1 MLSSNANNLLP
12 RKPINQPILYREK
25 IPKPDLPFR
34 IRITLSDSQLHTLN
48 QILEISG
55 QSQMAFCTECVVQ
68 EINKQSSELLGII
81 PGGPMEDYHRLYG
94 YWSVKRTLKANWTHH
109 KPNLQLIQDALA
121 LYGEDTIKQAIDA
134 YAEIIHN
141 PDMYLWHVQPLR
153 FEDWLSK
160 HIKTFLPDADPHA
173 LERYAAP
180 GVRELQALMGD

>member
-1 MLSSNANNLLP
+1 MLAEICKVSGIS
-12 RKPINQPILYREK
+12 RE
-25 IPKPDLPFR
+25 
-34 IRITLSDSQLHTLN
+34 
-48 QILEISG
+48 
-55 QSQMAFCTECVVQ
+55 AFCRGCVIR
-68 EINKQSSELLGII
+68 EIDTKTLELLGII
-81 PGGPMEDYHRLYG
+81 PGGPEADYHRLYG
-94 YWSVKRTLKANWTHH
+94 YWVIDRSLKANWYRH

-134 YAEIIHN
+134 YAEIIYN